1 MEPVCNKINRGVAR
15 ERTHGGIKREGRGQ
29 KRKRAGAGRG
39 WLCAGV
45 GRRAQA
51 HSNNTG
57 VVAGSG
63 RKGWV
68 KEDKTT
74 PPPATPTL
82 WTRRRTAMEC
92 LHPPSPL
99 PPSLP
104 SPLPPLPPA
113 PAPALPPSLFA
124 PSPSP
129 SLRATSYLLRR
140 LLRVYRTA
148 LANLELGGGG
158 GVMHPLEWYVLPS
171 SLTWRT
177 SEQRRISG
185 ILSQRERRSNDIPV
199 AGSMTNSLRKMIIL
213 TSRVIS
219 PGQFSLAF

>member
-39 WLCAGV
+39 WLARGWFDERKRIRIT
-45 GRRAQA
+45 RRWLRGWQE
-51 HSNNTG
+51 G
-57 VVAGSG
+57 
-63 RKGWV
+63 GWV

-92 LHPPSPL
+92 LHPPSPPL
-99 PPSLP
+99 PLSPP
-104 SPLPPLPPA
+104 PPHPLPPPP
-113 PAPALPPSLFA
+113 PAPALPPSLF
-124 PSPSP
+124 PLTLFVPT
-129 SLRATSYLLRR
+129 RHHLLCR

-148 LANLELGGGG
+148 LANLELG

-171 SLTWRT
+171 SLTWQT
-177 SEQRRISG
+177 SEQHESRAFCLNGSVGPTIFRR
-185 ILSQRERRSNDIPV
+185 Q
-199 AGSMTNSLRKMIIL
+199 
-213 TSRVIS
+213 
-219 PGQFSLAF
+219 